1 MSKLYNTEIAEIVKT
16 KNIIELSDKMDMQKK
31 GKATLTSEDNEAIGL
46 LDNFAREIG
55 RTGKS
60 SENNK
65 LLAEYIK
72 ETIEP
77 TVFNP
82 DESILGD
89 MFDIG
94 TIGEFDEKAF
104 TGLPKNTI
112 KVYDAVRGGN
122 VPKSYVDPTIYT
134 KKSFKL
140 QAETEL
146 NYSDL
151 RRNGFK
157 SIAKMT
163 ELALESFNNEKF
175 YRIFAGVDDALNIL
189 SGDQNS
195 NAGSTLTVSVMDNF
209 TRYLRDMAVD
219 GNPFMIG
226 LTKYTDP
233 IARMDGA
240 DKFLSEDMKN
250 EFNRTGYLS
259 LYNGVVVNSV
269 PTARKTADNKNL
281 IPDKRIFGIAGKI
294 GEMDIRGD
302 LRNYETYDNDAEKV
316 KLKFTG
322 FDVDYIIYHLDRM
335 ARIYFS

>member
-1 MSKLYNTEIAEIVKT
+1 LNTYKICFKILQILYN
-16 KNIIELSDKMDMQKK
+16 
-31 GKATLTSEDNEAIGL
+31 
-46 LDNFAREIG
+46 
-55 RTGKS
+55 
-60 SENNK
+60 
-65 LLAEYIK
+65 
-72 ETIEP
+72 
-77 TVFNP
+77 
-82 DESILGD
+82 
-89 MFDIG
+89 
-94 TIGEFDEKAF
+94 
-104 TGLPKNTI
+104 
-112 KVYDAVRGGN
+112 GN

-163 ELALESFNNEKF
+163 ELTLESFNNEKF
-175 YRIFAGVDDALNIL
+175 WRIFSAVDTELNALT
-189 SGDQNS
+189 GDQNIS
-195 NAGSTLTVSVMDNF
+195 GGSALTVTAMDTF
-209 TRYLRDMAVD
+209 SRYLRDMAANGD
-219 GNPFMIG
+219 PFVIG

-233 IARMDGA
+233 IARMEGA
-240 DKFLSEDMKN
+240 SSFLSEDMKN
-250 EFNRTGYLS
+250 EFNRLGKLVI
-259 LYNGVVVNSV
+259 YNGVTINSV

-294 GEMDIRGD
+294 GEMDMRGS

-335 ARIYFS
+335 SRIWFA